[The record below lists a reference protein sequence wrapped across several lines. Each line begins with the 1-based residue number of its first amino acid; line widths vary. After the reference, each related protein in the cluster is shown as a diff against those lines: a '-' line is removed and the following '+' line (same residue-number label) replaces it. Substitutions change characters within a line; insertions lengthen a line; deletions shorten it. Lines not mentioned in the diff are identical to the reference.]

1 MTISTRLF
9 LALTLVLA
17 GAKMPAAE
25 SASTRT
31 VDFSSAARR
40 AALTPYL
47 AEVDAE
53 FRRFAEEKHLPGL
66 VWGIVLDADLVHT
79 GTIGW
84 AEVDRRTPVTTDT
97 RFRIASMTKSF
108 TAAAILRLRDAGKL
122 TLQDAAVKH
131 VPELAATS
139 APTADASPITIEHL
153 LTMSA
158 GFPEDNPW
166 GDRQL
171 EVTDDAFMD
180 FLSGGV
186 SFSTAAGTAYEYSNL
201 GYALLGRI
209 ITRVAGVPYQEY
221 IRKEILTPLGMKD
234 TVWDPRNVP
243 AGKLALGYQRV
254 GSNWRTEP
262 LLNDGAYGAMGGLI
276 TTLPDFA
283 RYAAMHLAAWPA
295 RDGSDP
301 FPVRRS
307 TLREMHQPRMPSG
320 FAAGDKS
327 LAGEPQPNVSSY
339 GFGLVWNLDSR
350 GTVRIGHS
358 GGLPGYGSNWRF
370 YPDHGFAVISFANL
384 RYAGTSAANT
394 RVGAILIEK
403 AGLPR
408 RPVIVSPILQQ
419 RSLEVA
425 DVLLRRTAA
434 RTPEPFAMNF
444 FLDQDRERWRRE
456 ADDAVRMLGKIGA
469 VSSVQPANALRGT
482 FQILGEKGSLE
493 VFFTL
498 TPERIPLVQELK
510 LKFRPSGN

>member
-1 MTISTRLF
+1 MKSAQYF
-9 LALTLVLA
+9 AVTLVLTL
-17 GAKMPAAE
+17 
-25 SASTRT
+25 ASTAT
-31 VDFSSAARR
+31 QAAGTSSPKPVDFSPAARR
-40 AALTPYL
+40 AIVAPHL

-53 FRRFAEEKHLPGL
+53 FRRFADEKNLPGA
-66 VWGIVLDADLVHT
+66 VWGIVIDADLVHT
-79 GTIGW
+79 GTFGL
-84 AEVDRRTPVTTDT
+84 ADVDRRVPVAKETH
-97 RFRIASMTKSF
+97 FRIASMTKSF
-108 TAAAILRLRDAGKL
+108 TAAAILRLRDAGRL
-122 TLQDAAVKH
+122 NLLDPVAKH
-131 VPELAATS
+131 VPELASTSPATRD
-139 APTADASPITIEHL
+139 APPISIEHL

-171 EVTDDAFMD
+171 DVTDDAFRD
-180 FLSGGV
+180 FLAAGV
-186 SFSTAAGTAYEYSNL
+186 SFASTAGTAYEYSNL

-209 ITRVAGVPYQEY
+209 ITRVAGLPYQEY
-221 IRKEILTPLGMKD
+221 IRRELLAPLGMKD
-234 TVWDPRNVP
+234 TVWEPRDVP

-254 GSNWRTEP
+254 RAAWLPEP

-283 RYAAMHLAAWPA
+283 RYAAMHLAAWPP
-295 RDGSDP
+295 RDDSESL
-301 FPVRRS
+301 PVRRA

-320 FAAGDKS
+320 FAATEKS

-339 GFGLVWNLDSR
+339 AYGLVWNLDSR

-384 RYAGTSAANT
+384 RYAGTSAVNA

-408 RPVIVSPILQQ
+408 RPIRVSPILEQ
-419 RSLEVA
+419 RTREVT
-425 DVLLRRTAA
+425 DVLLRRASPG
-434 RTPEPFAMNF
+434 TPEPFAMNF
-444 FLDQDRERWRRE
+444 FLDHDRERWRRE
-456 ADDAVRMLGKIGA
+456 ADDLVRMLGKIDA
-469 VSSVQPANALRGT
+469 VSSVQPVNTLRGT

-510 LKFRPSGN
+510 MKLRPAGG

>member
-1 MTISTRLF
+1 MKAACHLVFTVLLN
-9 LALTLVLA
+9 LASLTTLA
-17 GAKMPAAE
+17 ADTPSPKP
-25 SASTRT
+25 
-31 VDFSSAARR
+31 VDFSPAARR
-40 AALTPYL
+40 AIMAPYL
-47 AEVDAE
+47 AEMDAE

-66 VWGIVLDADLVHT
+66 VWGIVVDAELVHI
-79 GTIGW
+79 GTLGW
-84 AEVDRRTPVTTDT
+84 ADVDRRAPVSNET

-122 TLQDAAVKH
+122 NLHDPVAKYA
-131 VPELAATS
+131 PEFAATPLATRDS
-139 APTADASPITIEHL
+139 PPITIEHL

-171 EVTDDAFMD
+171 DVTDDAFRD
-180 FLSGGV
+180 FLAAGV
-186 SFSTAAGTAYEYSNL
+186 SLASTSGTAYEYSNL

-209 ITRVAGVPYQEY
+209 ITRVTGLPYQEY
-221 IRKEILTPLGMKD
+221 IRREILAPLGMKD

-254 GSNWRTEP
+254 GTAWLPEP
-262 LLNDGAYGAMGGLI
+262 LLHDGAYGAMGGLI

-283 RYAAMHLAAWPA
+283 RYAAMHLAAWPP
-295 RDGSDP
+295 RDEPESL
-301 FPVRRS
+301 PVRRA

-320 FAAGDKS
+320 FAATDKS
-327 LAGEPQPNVSSY
+327 LTGEPQPNVSGY

-384 RYAGTSAANT
+384 RYAGTSAVNA
-394 RVGAILIEK
+394 RVGSILIEK

-408 RPVIVSPILQQ
+408 RPIGVSPILKRRQ
-419 RSLEVA
+419 REVA
-425 DVLLRRTAA
+425 DVVLRRNPPG
-434 RTPEPFAMNF
+434 TPEPFAMSF
-444 FLDQDRERWRRE
+444 FLDHDRERWRRE
-456 ADDAVRMLGKIGA
+456 TDDLVRMLGKIDA
-469 VSSVQPANALRGT
+469 VSSIQPLNALRGT

-498 TPERIPLVQELK
+498 TPERNPLVQELK
-510 LKFRPSGN
+510 MKLRTKGN